1 MKELKAFYT
10 LVKRELRMF
19 FKNDVLIAVF
29 FGAPIFF
36 GLLVGYT
43 YQQASV
49 KDLSIA
55 VIDHDNSPLSHKII
69 DALDENFYLSVNQV
83 SSKEDD
89 IKDDLPSFEAI
100 VRIPDGF
107 EGDINYKRHPHIQ
120 VEVNGANMITG
131 NYANIGIRTVLG
143 TLNAGIEILGLHKT
157 GIPLETAKQ
166 QWEAFS
172 IDDTRYFNATS
183 NYLTFIWP
191 GIIGAVMQ
199 QVFLLA
205 MALTFSKEHEEN
217 TFGEISKITKN
228 PLTVFFSKAIPYWL
242 IGIALWIGL
251 QLTLFPLFKLPMPSN
266 YGVLLILTSVFILSL
281 TCLGI
286 LVSWL
291 LPSQLK
297 ATEVLM
303 VISTPSFIL
312 SGFTWPLEAMPEWIQ
327 HISSV
332 IPLTHFLHALRKVLH
347 FNADMQSVL
356 PDIQNMLVITLFSA
370 IVMLFLLFKKLK
382 KKVEIN

>member
-1 MKELKAFYT
+1 MKEFKSFFK
-10 LVKRELRMF
+10 LVKRELKLF
-19 FKNDVLIAVF
+19 FSNDVLVAVF

-36 GLLVGYT
+36 GLLVGFT

-49 KDLSIA
+49 KQLSIA
-55 VIDHDNSPLSHKII
+55 VIDQDNSPLSHKVI
-69 DALDENFYLSVNQV
+69 DALDENFYLQV
-83 SSKEDD
+83 DQISYLEEDV
-89 IKDDLPSFEAI
+89 KHDLPKFEAI
-100 VRIPDGF
+100 VRIPKGF

-143 TLNAGIEILGLHKT
+143 TLNAGIEILGLHKS
-157 GIPLETAKQ
+157 GIPLETAKE

-172 IDDTRYFNATS
+172 VDDTRYFNATS

-191 GIIGAVMQ
+191 GIIGAVLQ

-217 TFGEISKITKN
+217 TFGEIASITTN
-228 PLTVFFSKAIPYWL
+228 PFTVFFGKAIPYWI
-242 IGIALWIGL
+242 IGVTLWIGL

-266 YGVLLILTSVFILSL
+266 YGVLLAITSVFILSL
-281 TCLGI
+281 TCLGVLI
-286 LVSWL
+286 SWL

-312 SGFTWPLEAMPEWIQ
+312 SGFTWPLNAMPEWIQ
-327 HISSV
+327 NISNL

-347 FNADMQSVL
+347 FDANYSDVIL
-356 PDIQNMLVITLFSA
+356 DVQNMLIIALISFV
-370 IVMLFLLFKKLK
+370 VMLILLYRKLK
-382 KKVEIN
+382 ATKLVD

>member
-1 MKELKAFYT
+1 MKELKAFSQI
-10 LVKRELRMF
+10 VKREFKLF
-19 FKNDVLIAVF
+19 FSNDVLVMVF

-55 VIDHDNSPLSHKII
+55 VIDQDNSPLSHKVI
-69 DALDENFYLSVNQV
+69 DALEENYYLSVDHV
-83 SSKEDD
+83 SIKESD
-89 IKDDLPSFEAI
+89 IKDELPNFEAI
-100 VRIPDGF
+100 VRIPQGF
-107 EGDINYKRHPHIQ
+107 EGAINYKRHPHIQ

-143 TLNAGIEILGLHKT
+143 TLNAGIEIVGLNKQ
-157 GIPLETAKQ
+157 GIPLATAKE
-166 QWEAFS
+166 QWEAFA

-199 QVFLLA
+199 QVFLLG
-205 MALTFSKEHEEN
+205 MALSYSKEHEEN
-217 TFGEISKITKN
+217 TFGKVASITKN
-228 PLTVFFSKAIPYWL
+228 PFTIFFGKALPYW
-242 IGIALWIGL
+242 ITGVVLWGGL
-251 QLTLFPLFKLPMPSN
+251 QLLMFPLFKLPEPSD
-266 YGVLLILTSVFILSL
+266 YGVLLILTAVFMFAL
-281 TCLGI
+281 TCLGG
-286 LVSWL
+286 LVSWI

-312 SGFTWPLEAMPEWIQ
+312 SGFTWPLNAMPVWIQ
-327 HISSV
+327 NISKG
-332 IPLTHFLHALRKVLH
+332 IPLTHFLEALRKILH
-347 FNADMQSVL
+347 FNADM
-356 PDIQNMLVITLFSA
+356 NMIFPQVKMLILIGSISA
-370 IVMLFLLFKKLK
+370 IGLLSLLYRKLK
-382 KKVEIN
+382 ITE